1 MQNKVD
7 KILVKLGILIKD
19 IGVICLTLDKE
30 STEYQDLCL
39 IKETLENELKQ
50 WREVYKYD

>member
-19 IGVICLTLDKE
+19 IGITCRTLDKN
-30 STEYQDLCL
+30 SKEYQDLCL
-39 IKETLENELKQ
+39 IKEHLENELKQ
-50 WREVYKYD
+50 WRDIYKYD